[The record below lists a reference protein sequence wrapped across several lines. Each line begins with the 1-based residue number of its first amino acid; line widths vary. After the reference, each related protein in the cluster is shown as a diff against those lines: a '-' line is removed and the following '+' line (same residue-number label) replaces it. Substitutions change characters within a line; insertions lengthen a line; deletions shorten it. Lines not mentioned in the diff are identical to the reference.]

1 MYHVPSLV
9 VSLIPFKKAS
19 LLFLSPLLLY
29 QHFVSIKSPNNTA
42 KVAVKMLNN
51 AFIAFLQLWL
61 ATLAFAAPIAD
72 EVTVTGAEP
81 WHYGTGG
88 GIIGFI
94 ILVLDIL
101 VWSAYF
107 HASPLFKWY

>member
-1 MYHVPSLV
+1 
-9 VSLIPFKKAS
+9 
-19 LLFLSPLLLY
+19 
-29 QHFVSIKSPNNTA
+29 
-42 KVAVKMLNN
+42 MLNN

-61 ATLAFAAPIAD
+61 ATLAIAAPIAD

-101 VWSAYF
+101 VWIEVLQSNRPVSHKILWCLVVF
-107 HASPLFKWY
+107 LFPVVGMIIYYLFSNRKSHMRNSDYTPVP

>member
-1 MYHVPSLV
+1 
-9 VSLIPFKKAS
+9 
-19 LLFLSPLLLY
+19 
-29 QHFVSIKSPNNTA
+29 
-42 KVAVKMLNN
+42 MLNN
-51 AFIAFLQLWL
+51 AVFAFLQLWL

-94 ILVLDIL
+94 VLVLDIL
-101 VWSAYF
+101 VWIEVLQSNRPVSHKILWCLVVF
-107 HASPLFKWY
+107 LFPIVGMIVYYLFSNRKSHMRNSDYTPVP

>member
-1 MYHVPSLV
+1 
-9 VSLIPFKKAS
+9 
-19 LLFLSPLLLY
+19 
-29 QHFVSIKSPNNTA
+29 
-42 KVAVKMLNN
+42 MLNN
-51 AFIAFLQLWL
+51 AVFAFLQLWL

-101 VWSAYF
+101 VWIEVLQSNRPVSHKILWCLVVF
-107 HASPLFKWY
+107 LFPVVGMIIYYLFSNRKSHMRNSDYTPVP

>member
-9 VSLIPFKKAS
+9 VSLVSFQKG
-19 LLFLSPLLLY
+19 FSPLL
-29 QHFVSIKSPNNTA
+29 FPSSSVSTPFSPSNHQIILQ
-42 KVAVKMLNN
+42 VVVKMLNN
-51 AFIAFLQLWL
+51 AVIAFLQLWL

-72 EVTVTGAEP
+72 KVTVTGAQP

-101 VWSAYF
+101 VWSAYPQV
-107 HASPLFKWY
+107 SPLSRPC